1 MSIKYEIQ
9 SIKNSQST
17 GEERHFARIYEGAPM
32 SASQLE
38 NSIESSCSLTKGD
51 VEAALSALRE
61 QMLSELSQG
70 NRFYI
75 PNIGYFSLSVDLDM
89 PDGKSVDKA
98 RGDYIS
104 VRNIKFRPDFSL
116 LQEVKTK
123 ARFERAQFSTKSK
136 EFTEEEN
143 SYINRR
149 AMETLFNL
157 RQSTAL
163 KWLRHFT
170 EIGVLRKE
178 GERNYP
184 VYFLNNRK

>member
-51 VEAALSALRE
+51 VEATLSALRE

-136 EFTEEEN
+136 VFTEEEMLEKIKEYLSTN

-157 RQSTAL
+157 R
-163 KWLRHFT
+163 
-170 EIGVLRKE
+170 
-178 GERNYP
+178 
-184 VYFLNNRK
+184 